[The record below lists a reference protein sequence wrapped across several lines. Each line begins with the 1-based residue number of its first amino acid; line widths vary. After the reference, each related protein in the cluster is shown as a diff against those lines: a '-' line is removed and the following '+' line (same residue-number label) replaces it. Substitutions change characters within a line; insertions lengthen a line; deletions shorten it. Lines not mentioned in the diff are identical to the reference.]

1 MNTNS
6 TRILTV
12 GTVKKSIA
20 TISPRW
26 FWRKVFQVCDGG
38 RLTVR
43 RIRETVR
50 SEILIPS
57 LSKLAVNARRTPQ
70 RIRPSHGLNQ
80 IADRLA
86 NRWPSHLPTRLAGQL
101 CPIPTETLPLPANDR
116 IWVHQ
121 NQALVASPSKVL
133 PAQSRTCGRNA
144 LTADACCAACRQP
157 IVDGAQGSPG
167 RGLDG
172 LW

>member
-26 FWRKVFQVCDGG
+26 FCRKVFQLCDGG

-43 RIRETVR
+43 RMRETVR
-50 SEILIPS
+50 SEILIS
-57 LSKLAVNARRTPQ
+57 ELEKLAVNARRTPQ

-80 IADRLA
+80 TADRLA
-86 NRWPSHLPTRLAGQL
+86 NRWPS
-101 CPIPTETLPLPANDR
+101 PLP
-116 IWVHQ
+116 
-121 NQALVASPSKVL
+121 SP
-133 PAQSRTCGRNA
+133 PAG
-144 LTADACCAACRQP
+144 P
-157 IVDGAQGSPG
+157 
-167 RGLDG
+167 
-172 LW
+172 